1 MVNFIC
7 QLSRAMMISH
17 LVKHQSRHCLNYLLM
32 SLILKLMS
40 EADYP
45 SSSGWV
51 LSNQLKALRAKVEF
65 PRRGNS
71 QDCTVEMLPKL
82 PA

>member
-1 MVNFIC
+1 MVNFMC
-7 QLSRAMMISH
+7 QLGWAMMISH
-17 LVKHQSRHCLNYLLM
+17 LVKHQSRCCRNYLLM
-32 SLILKLMS
+32 QLTFKLMS

-51 LSNQLKALRAKVEF
+51 LSNQLKALRTKFEF
-65 PRRGNS
+65 LRRGNS